1 MAAAEAHAVQAI
13 LKTRGAPAHVVEA
26 GAQGLLAG
34 WRRFVEA
41 VERGYTFGLDDYRN
55 DLDLRTLIAA
65 TGLSPHVAEEDK
77 RLRALLVHTRQ
88 PVWESDAA
96 DAFWVCGYPR
106 NAGEDLMTDLR
117 AQGLAPNDRCAR

>member
-1 MAAAEAHAVQAI
+1 MNDAEMI
-13 LKTRGAPAHVVEA
+13 TYLRENGYPEHVVKA
-26 GAQGLLAG
+26 GRRGLVDR
-34 WRRFVEA
+34 WNKFVDS

-55 DLDLRTLIAA
+55 DLDLRSLIAA
-65 TGLSPHVAEEDK
+65 AGLASQVADADK

-106 NAGEDLMTDLR
+106 NAGDDLLSDLR
-117 AQGLAPNDRCAR
+117 AQGLAPADRCAR